1 MTGREIAPR
10 TGSTAG
16 GSDALARFDRD
27 GQALSPSRADDLA
40 DELLER
46 ETRSRRFAWIV
57 TAILIVVCAAQAA
70 AIALMLPLK
79 EVVPYTI
86 VVDRSSGFVEAVR
99 SVELGALPEDE
110 AVTQAL
116 LAQYVIARE
125 TFDAADIATRYKL
138 VALWSAD
145 RARADYA
152 EAYRADNP
160 LNVVAITAAGTVRRV
175 TVRSVALI
183 DRKSEPKR
191 ASVDF
196 EIRESAPGMLERVSV
211 HRAQI
216 GFRYSG
222 APMRNE
228 DRLQNPLGFQVMTYR
243 RDDAA
248 PLAPPSAPPALA
260 SAGPPV
266 AAAEPPL
273 PGAPASDPPAAAA
286 PPRPSV
292 LTVEPQP

>member
-1 MTGREIAPR
+1 VTGREIAPI
-10 TGSTAG
+10 TGPATDA
-16 GSDALARFDRD
+16 SDALARFDRD
-27 GQALSPSRADDLA
+27 ASAVASSRADDLA

-46 ETRSRRFAWIV
+46 ETRSRRFAWII
-57 TAILIVVCAAQAA
+57 TGILIVICAAQAA
-70 AIALMLPLK
+70 AIAVMLPLK

-99 SVELGALPEDE
+99 TVELGALPEDE

-125 TFDAADIATRYKL
+125 TFDAADIASRYKL
-138 VALWSAD
+138 VALWSAE
-145 RARADYA
+145 RARDDYVA
-152 EAYRADNP
+152 SYRADNP
-160 LNVVAITAAGTVRRV
+160 VNLVATNAAGTVRRV
-175 TVRSVALI
+175 NVRAVQLI
-183 DRKSEPKR
+183 DRASTPKR

-196 EIRESAPGMLERVSV
+196 EVRESAPGMLERVSV

-228 DRLQNPLGFQVMTYR
+228 DRLQNPLGFQVTTYR

-248 PLAPPSAPPALA
+248 PLAVVAPAEFPPGLAIAGDPESPLTEAL
-260 SAGPPV
+260 P
-266 AAAEPPL
+266 EPPPL
-273 PGAPASDPPAAAA
+273 ATT
-286 PPRPSV
+286 PRPSV
-292 LTVEPQP
+292 LTIEPQP

>member
-10 TGSTAG
+10 TGASGAAG
-16 GSDALARFDRD
+16 DALARFDRD
-27 GQALSPSRADDLA
+27 GSAIAPSRAADLA
-40 DELLER
+40 DELIER

-79 EVVPYTI
+79 EIVPYTI

-125 TFDAADIATRYKL
+125 TFDAADVATRYKL

-145 RARADYA
+145 RARTDYVSS
-152 EAYRADNP
+152 YRADNP
-160 LNVVAITAAGTVRRV
+160 LNVVATTAVGTVRRV
-175 TVRSVALI
+175 TVRSVKILDHAI
-183 DRKSEPKR
+183 EPKR

-196 EIRESAPGMLERVSV
+196 EIRESAPGVLERLSV

-228 DRLQNPLGFQVMTYR
+228 DRLQNPLGFQVATYR

-248 PLAPPSAPPALA
+248 PLS
-260 SAGPPV
+260 
-266 AAAEPPL
+266 
-273 PGAPASDPPAAAA
+273 PASLPPQQPTDESVAPIAPQTSPPPDPEPVRA
-286 PPRPSV
+286 PSV
-292 LTVEPQP
+292 LTIEPQP